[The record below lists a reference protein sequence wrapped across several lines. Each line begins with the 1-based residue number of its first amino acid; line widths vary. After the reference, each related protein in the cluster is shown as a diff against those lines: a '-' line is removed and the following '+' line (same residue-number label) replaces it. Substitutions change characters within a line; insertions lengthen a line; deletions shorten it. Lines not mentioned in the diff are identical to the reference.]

1 VTKQVQQRVFTARK
15 WAAPKLESVADYATG
30 TVAPT
35 VSSALHNTADYAAG
49 TVAPTVSSALRNT
62 AAQVRPAEPVSPAKR
77 RMSSALTWSLLG
89 AALVAAAGAVTA
101 LVRYRQQRAATAV
114 DSEMADGALGDTVTD
129 EASMPAGPTSAVPTA
144 TTPKP
149 AAPKPAEPTVPAG
162 QASPSGSANQTDT
175 VTDASVNG
183 HANTSGW

>member
-1 VTKQVQQRVFTARK
+1 
-15 WAAPKLESVADYATG
+15 
-30 TVAPT
+30 
-35 VSSALHNTADYAAG
+35 
-49 TVAPTVSSALRNT
+49 
-62 AAQVRPAEPVSPAKR
+62 
-77 RMSSALTWSLLG
+77 
-89 AALVAAAGAVTA
+89 
-101 LVRYRQQRAATAV
+101 
-114 DSEMADGALGDTVTD
+114 
-129 EASMPAGPTSAVPTA
+129 MPAGPTSAVPTA